1 MARQQ
6 QPESFASKRVVVRPG
21 QAAIAPRVDDPRG
34 FAAQNDS
41 GMPLTVSF
49 SYDEAT
55 HVMTVVI
62 GGRDAAARLPGDT
75 ETWSNDANGALP
87 S

>member
-1 MARQQ
+1 MARQ
-6 QPESFASKRVVVRPG
+6 QPESFASKKVVVRPG

-62 GGRDAAARLPGDT
+62 DGREAAGRLPRDS
-75 ETWSNDANGALP
+75 ETWSNDADNALP

>member
-1 MARQQ
+1 MARQ
-6 QPESFASKRVVVRPG
+6 QPESFASKTVVVRPG

-49 SYDEAT
+49 SYDELT

-62 GGRDAAARLPGDT
+62 GERVPTTRLPRDS
-75 ETWSNDANGALP
+75 ETWSNDADNALP